1 MDYLEAQAKYVTD
14 SPTTEQIIR
23 EEQLRGDKLANRFR
37 YLLFMLML
45 PTYSLSVVGQAW
57 ILVFNVGMLSAF
69 LMITILHSWVIL
81 KGNDTQRNSMSYV
94 VVIFDFLMIFGS
106 GVYYAYT
113 SSPDNLT
120 IYFKIPAIWFFVII
134 GSIAALQF
142 RKEHI
147 LILGS
152 LTFLGVGLM
161 SYIIYTDNIRL
172 TDDWL
177 AYGLGDAIIFPAF
190 ISSFT
195 LVMLSF
201 FLTIWYI
208 IKRVRRMTQKI
219 ASLEVQKSS
228 LSRYFPPSIAEEII
242 KNPEKLNRGQRLRAA
257 VLYCDIRDFTKKSEL
272 LSTEELVDHL
282 SEFRK
287 IMVDEIFKNQG
298 TVEKFIGD
306 AIMAVFGA
314 PTPSKD
320 AQVDSLN
327 ALIAAKGMLERI
339 NQFNQK
345 RQLEGEDRWEIG
357 IGLHIGQV
365 FVGNI
370 GHESTFE
377 YSVIG
382 DAVNT
387 AARLESMT
395 KAAGVDIL
403 IDGNTRNALG
413 NFIKVK
419 KAQTGAIRGKAKE
432 VEIFYLDE
440 VLV

>member
-1 MDYLEAQAKYVTD
+1 MNFLNLQTKKTTD
-14 SPTTEQIIR
+14 SPSTEQIIR

-45 PTYSLSVVGQAW
+45 PTYSLAVVGQTW

-69 LMITILHSWVIL
+69 LLITILHSWVIL
-81 KGNDTQRNSMSYV
+81 KGNDSQRNSMSYV

-120 IYFKIPAIWFFVII
+120 IYFKIPAIWFFIII

-147 LILGS
+147 LILGA

-161 SYIIYTDNIRL
+161 SYIGLTGNVRL
-172 TDDWL
+172 TNDWVE
-177 AYGLGDAIIFPAF
+177 YGLGDAIIFPAF
-190 ISSFT
+190 ISSFI

-208 IKRVRRMTQKI
+208 IKRVQRMTQKI
-219 ASLEVQKSS
+219 ANLEVQKSS
-228 LSRYFPPSIAEEII
+228 LSRYFPRAIAEEII
-242 KNPEKLNRGQRLRAA
+242 KDPEKLNRGQRLRAA

-272 LSTEELVDHL
+272 LSTEELVEHL

-287 IMVDEIFKNQG
+287 IMVDEIFRNNG

-320 AQVDSLN
+320 AQQDSLN

-339 NQFNQK
+339 NQFNLN

-387 AARLESMT
+387 AARIEGLC
-395 KAAGVDIL
+395 KPLNAKLL
-403 IDGNTRNALG
+403 ISDEVYNEFEEEPQVLRTGDYE
-413 NFIKVK
+413 VK
-419 KAQTGAIRGKAKE
+419 GKAKALK
-432 VEIFYLDE
+432 IHQLI
-440 VLV
+440 